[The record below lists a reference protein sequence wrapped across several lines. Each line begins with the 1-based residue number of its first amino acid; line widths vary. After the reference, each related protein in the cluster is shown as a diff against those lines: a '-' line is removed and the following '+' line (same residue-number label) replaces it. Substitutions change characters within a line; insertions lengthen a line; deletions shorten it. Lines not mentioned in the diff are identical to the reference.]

1 MRVDLEIIKSIFD
14 LTDEELMEM
23 FKGFDT
29 PIKIDK
35 RGVPRFYIYIEK
47 ITDAIMFEDGF
58 LTLIIKQSCNS

>member
-23 FKGFDT
+23 FKGIDT
-29 PIKIDK
+29 SIKIDK
-35 RGVPRFYIYIEK
+35 RGVPRFYIHIEN
-47 ITDAIMFEDGF
+47 ITDLIMFEDGF